1 MSGEREVVRAG
12 GRTRGSQRQTKP
24 KSHRALSPKLERQT
38 LSCRQLGANEEFQAG
53 DEMIR
58 TVGRLLSLPCGRQP
72 GKAGEQR
79 QGDGKEG
86 LNHSVHIGKKE
97 AEH

>member
-1 MSGEREVVRAG
+1 MVQAG
-12 GRTRGSQRQTKP
+12 GRTQESWRQTTS
-24 KSHRALSPKLERQT
+24 KSHRALSAKLERQT
-38 LSCRQLGANEEFQAG
+38 LSCRQLGINEEFQAE

-58 TVGRLLSLPCGRQP
+58 TVGRLLSLQCGRQP

-86 LNHSVHIGKKE
+86 LNHSVHIGMKE